1 MTRSLTIQ
9 GLPVVLLEA
18 GLVEDGITFGIRR
31 PICDHAGRME
41 RYSRNAFSMTE
52 LDAMIREVRQKL
64 AAPGL
69 PLHVLMSVETWER
82 YITEMRLRS
91 EKR

>member
-31 PICDHAGRME
+31 PICDHAGWME
-41 RYSRNAFSMTE
+41 RYSREPFSFVGLHGMI
-52 LDAMIREVRQKL
+52 LDVRREL

-69 PLHVLMSVETWER
+69 QLNVLFSTSTIEQIRKDLESGA
-82 YITEMRLRS
+82 YRL
-91 EKR
+91 